1 MMGGDPDG
9 SDVKVSR
16 GEGVY
21 RALLDA
27 LRAGVYRPGD
37 RLREEDVAARLG
49 VSRTPVREALG
60 RLAGKGLVEPAG
72 GRGLVVRNLTTAEVL
87 ELYAM
92 RELLEGAAA
101 SLAAR
106 HRADA
111 EIDALC
117 ELQERLAAVDRP
129 SVELARLN
137 ALFHAAVVRAAR
149 NRYLRQALSELQ
161 DAIALLGPTTLSLER
176 RAGEAHGE
184 HEAIVAAIRLGD
196 SRTAEE
202 AARGH
207 IRTAL
212 RARLKL
218 LDL

>member
-1 MMGGDPDG
+1 MTGDPDG
-9 SDVKVSR
+9 SDGKVSR
-16 GEGVY
+16 AETVH
-21 RALLDA
+21 RALLEA

-60 RLAGKGLVEPAG
+60 RLAEKKLLEPAG
-72 GRGLVVRNLTTAEVL
+72 GRGLVVRSLTTAEVL

-92 RELLEGAAA
+92 REILEGAAA
-101 SLAAR
+101 GLAAR

-111 EIDALC
+111 EIAALSD
-117 ELQERLAAVDRP
+117 LQQRLSVVDRP
-129 SVELARLN
+129 HAELARLN

-149 NRYLRQALSELQ
+149 NRYLDLALSELQ
-161 DAIALLGPTTLSLER
+161 DSIALLGPTTLSLDG

-184 HEAIVAAIRLGD
+184 HEAIVGAIRRGD
-196 SRTAEE
+196 PTVAEE
-202 AARGH
+202 AARSH
-207 IRTAL
+207 TRTAL

>member
-1 MMGGDPDG
+1 MMVGDPDG

-92 RELLEGAAA
+92 REFLEGAAA

-111 EIDALC
+111 EIDALS

-137 ALFHAAVVRAAR
+137 TLFHAAVVRAAR